1 MNIVVLDGYT
11 LNPGDLNWQK
21 LEVFGNLQIYDR
33 TPADQVIS
41 RAKSAEAVFT
51 NKTVLSADTL
61 KSLPNIKYIGVLAT
75 GYDVI
80 DTKAASSLGITVTNV
95 PGYGPDSVAQMVFS
109 HILHFTNNV
118 AGHNQD
124 VIQGGWSKTP
134 DYCYWLSPQVELKDK
149 VLGVIGYGEIGKA
162 TAKIGEAFGMSVL
175 IYTRTV
181 PDNLPGNMRHVELDE
196 LLTSADFISLHCPL
210 TDQTNELINGEKI
223 RLMKNTAI
231 LINCSRGP
239 LIDEEALAT
248 ALNHERIRGA
258 GLDVLSEEPVR
269 KNNPLIGAKNCVI
282 TPHIAWATREARSR
296 LMAIA
301 VDNFRVFL
309 AGGAKNR
316 IA

>member
-118 AGHNQD
+118 ADDTQYLVFQFNLWTEP
-124 VIQGGWSKTP
+124 VAIVGGFAPATLDDILVMS
-134 DYCYWLSPQVELKDK
+134 
-149 VLGVIGYGEIGKA
+149 GYIVGK
-162 TAKIGEAFGMSVL
+162 
-175 IYTRTV
+175 
-181 PDNLPGNMRHVELDE
+181 
-196 LLTSADFISLHCPL
+196 
-210 TDQTNELINGEKI
+210 
-223 RLMKNTAI
+223 MKNMTK
-231 LINCSRGP
+231 
-239 LIDEEALAT
+239 
-248 ALNHERIRGA
+248 NHLCYR
-258 GLDVLSEEPVR
+258 VWS
-269 KNNPLIGAKNCVI
+269 
-282 TPHIAWATREARSR
+282 IAWNIGNGDTKA
-296 LMAIA
+296 
-301 VDNFRVFL
+301 
-309 AGGAKNR
+309 
-316 IA
+316 